1 MYTDMEDVR
10 SAALILAG
18 EVTLSACEL
27 TSDHNK
33 RGFEQND
40 ELYFPLRTTSRTI
53 FRLGSVLGTFETW
66 VGHEHVVWL
75 KLKSQIAKKRNELNL
90 QHWQHVHHQVRTTAA
105 ASVFRVCFTN

>member
-1 MYTDMEDVR
+1 MYTDMEDVL

-33 RGFEQND
+33 RGFEQNY
-40 ELYFPLRTTSRTI
+40 ELFFPLRTTSRTI

-66 VGHEHVVWL
+66 VGHEHVVVAET
-75 KLKSQIAKKRNELNL
+75 QEPNCKKKK
-90 QHWQHVHHQVRTTAA
+90 
-105 ASVFRVCFTN
+105 